1 MVRYIIKHG
10 SERQTQKL
18 MFVNII
24 VLAKIQCFAID
35 IKQALYNWD
44 SSSRANK
51 IVCEVLGE
59 VNVQA
64 ACVKILATVVT
75 S

>member
-1 MVRYIIKHG
+1 MY
-10 SERQTQKL
+10 
-18 MFVNII
+18 VNII
-24 VLAKIQCFAID
+24 ALAKIQCSEID

-44 SSSRANK
+44 SSSGSRANK
-51 IVCEVLGE
+51 IVCEVLG
-59 VNVQA
+59 VDVQT